1 MRKLY
6 FLLIISVLS
15 FPSLKTYPQVTD
27 YLIELGKQFLE
38 KGDISQ
44 AEREFRKVLLI
55 DSSNKE
61 AKKYLEEIRKE
72 KIKRTLDLF
81 SQKRIIKKE
90 KVVEKKRESK
100 KERRVKKEKPSI
112 SGWKVKGEY
121 QISVGITDQDV
132 IWKRANWDLNEKDWR
147 LLSSENFNNRENT
160 FDPAIFER
168 IRINLDYNSSGSVSF
183 HTNLTIDPWSFVGK
197 TSKFTVK
204 DDSGIDSA
212 QLQLL
217 YWSGT
222 RRTISQR
229 VITDY
234 GDSFNTGEIK
244 VVDGK
249 TTSYTAE
256 TAWDWTHT
264 FTFPS
269 QEIHYLFRGF
279 RELWFDYNQDNFSL
293 RIYPLALENQALNSD
308 DPLRLSNNHI
318 YWEESQWLTRWKPG
332 KEIINPPIEFYSGQF
347 DDDLAWIAR
356 DSTGTRLTFLRGINC
371 SFNQPNGFSLQA
383 AFNSPQELWQDYE
396 EFDTF
401 NTAIRLKQRIG
412 EKFILGGLYTSKLG
426 YKKGRLDASNFVW
439 ALDSSWQPFESL
451 GVRFEIATSRNCQDK
466 TTNFKRKKRGN
477 AYYLSLLKSSQKEV
491 LGKGYYEINPQDK
504 GVFYKM
510 RLMFAHLD
518 SGFSPGLS
526 TYIETR
532 HDRFWSRHLHFGK
545 PFEYYYAGFY
555 EPTLKWEDIE
565 HQRLGDGIDIGRDV
579 VGLRWEVKRLFENKL
594 DLLFDLRNV
603 HYTNGKY
610 LENVTRLEAE
620 YRPTSRL
627 TTKFLG
633 IYHDKPDTI
642 EGYDPY
648 VFNKDTGEF
657 DVKNDSI
664 EGGKDPSVKTVSLG
678 AEYKFSDRF
687 KIWGIWEHTN
697 DINIA
702 YDNFPRAILDGSCT
716 ANEEGYVGWNNW
728 LNRTEFFPTPPYP
741 YYDIFKLGWKWRVS
755 SRLAID
761 WDWTKN
767 EYKWAGPI
775 DDNINHIGLGINFV
789 PSSKWN
795 FYLKYVYSKWN
806 DISILNEEGRVCY
819 EPHHNF
825 FFEARY
831 ILGEGEGIVLQYGEL
846 GRRVISEILY
856 DPYGGS
862 LSVLDTQHI
871 VRLFYR
877 RKF

>member
-1 MRKLY
+1 MKVFYFFLT
-6 FLLIISVLS
+6 FLLLLPPLGVKA
-15 FPSLKTYPQVTD
+15 SLGSKYCV
-27 YLIELGKQFLE
+27 ELGKSYLKKGDIYQAEIEFRKALLINPSEEEAKKFLE
-38 KGDISQ
+38 K
-44 AEREFRKVLLI
+44 
-55 DSSNKE
+55 
-61 AKKYLEEIRKE
+61 IRKE
-72 KIKRTLDLF
+72 KIRRTLDFYSKGEVPSKVVSRPPKKSFF
-81 SQKRIIKKE
+81 SKPSSPKKE
-90 KVVEKKRESK
+90 TKSE
-100 KERRVKKEKPSI
+100 
-112 SGWKVKGEY
+112 WKLEGVY
-121 QISVGITDQDV
+121 QTGFGITNDSF

-147 LLSSENFNNRENT
+147 LLNSENFNNKENT
-160 FDPAIFER
+160 FDPAIFDR
-168 IRINLDYNSSGSVSF
+168 VRINLDYDFSGSISF

-197 TSKFTVK
+197 TSKFTVE
-204 DDSGIDSA
+204 DDAGVDSV

-222 RRTISQR
+222 KRTISQK

-249 TTSYTAE
+249 TAFYTTG

-264 FTFPS
+264 FAFPS
-269 QEIHYLFRGF
+269 QDVHYLFRGF
-279 RELWFDYNQDNFSL
+279 RELWFDYSQDNFSL
-293 RIYPLALENQALNSD
+293 RIYPIALEKQALNSD
-308 DPLRLSNNHI
+308 DPLQLSNKHI

-332 KEIINPPIEFYSGQF
+332 KEIINPPIEFYPGQF

-356 DSTGTRLTFLRGINC
+356 DSTGTRLAFLRGISC
-371 SFNQPNGFSLQA
+371 SLNQPNGFSLQA
-383 AFNSPQELWQDYE
+383 TFNSPQELWQEYE

-401 NTAIRLKQRIG
+401 NTAIRAKQIVG
-412 EKFILGGLYTSKLG
+412 ERFILGGLYTSKLG
-426 YKKGRLDASNFVW
+426 YKKGSLDASNFVW
-439 ALDSSWQPFESL
+439 ALDSSWQPFEGL
-451 GVRFEIATSRNCQDK
+451 GARFEIATSRNCQDK

-477 AYYLSLLKSSQKEV
+477 AYYFSLLKSLQKDI
-491 LGKGYYEINPQDK
+491 LGKDYYGIDSQDK

-518 SGFSPGLS
+518 SDFTPGLS

-532 HDRFWSRHLHFGK
+532 HDRFWSRHLHFGE
-545 PFEYYYAGFY
+545 PFKYYYAGFY
-555 EPTLKWEDIE
+555 EPTLKWEDIK
-565 HQRLGDGIDIGRDV
+565 HQCLGDGIDVGRDV
-579 VGLRWEVKRLFENKL
+579 VGLRGEVKRLLENKL

-603 HYTNGKY
+603 HSTDGKY

-620 YRPTSRL
+620 YRPTSKL

-633 IYHDKPDTI
+633 IYHDKPDTVK
-642 EGYDPY
+642 GYDPY

-657 DVKNDSI
+657 DVENDSI
-664 EGGKDPSVKTVSLG
+664 EDGRDPSVKTVSLG

-687 KIWGIWEHTN
+687 KMWGIWEHTN

-702 YDNFPRAILDGSCT
+702 YDNFPRAILDGACT
-716 ANEEGYVGWNNW
+716 ANEEGYLGWNNW

-741 YYDIFKLGWKWRVS
+741 YYDIFKLGWEWKTS
-755 SRLAID
+755 PLLTID

-775 DDNINHIGLGINFV
+775 DSNINHVGLGINFA

-831 ILGEGEGIVLQYGEL
+831 ILGEGEGVVLQYGDS
-846 GRRVISEILY
+846 GRGIASQILY